1 MDSMLDKQ
9 EAMLDKQDDLLN
21 EVSDARNDLKS
32 YMGQRFERIEV
43 NVAEMKAALKA
54 KGII

>member
-1 MDSMLDKQ
+1 
-9 EAMLDKQDDLLN
+9 LN
-21 EVSDARNDLKS
+21 EVSDARKDLKS
-32 YMGQRFERIEV
+32 YMDQRFERIEV